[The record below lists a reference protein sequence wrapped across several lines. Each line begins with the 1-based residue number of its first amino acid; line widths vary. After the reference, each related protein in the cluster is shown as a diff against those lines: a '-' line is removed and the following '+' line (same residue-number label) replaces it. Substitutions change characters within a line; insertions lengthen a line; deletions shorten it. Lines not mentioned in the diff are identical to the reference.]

1 MLGHSSE
8 KEKLEAAFYVVDE
21 DGSQTLSLEEMVKYM
36 RCVIRMGDGRK
47 FLYEDAFEHE
57 FLIEKIA
64 TAAALTIFKEMD
76 LDANGVVS
84 YDEFIV
90 WHNLHGK

>member
-21 DGSQTLSLEEMVKYM
+21 DGSQTLSLEEMTKYM

-47 FLYEDAFEHE
+47 FHDEDSFEHE
-57 FLIEKIA
+57 LIVEKMA
-64 TAAALTIFKEMD
+64 TAASLAIFKEMD
-76 LDANGVVS
+76 LDANGLVS
-84 YDEFIV
+84 YEEFIV